1 MAQKSVYV
9 RFQVPKEAV
18 DKTYQIL
25 QVAKD
30 TGKLRKGTNESTKAI
45 ERGIAKLVVIAED
58 VEPPQVVAHLP
69 ILCEERKIP
78 YLYVPSKLELGKSA
92 GLDVGSAAIS
102 VVEPGD
108 AAESLIPAEV
118 TQVIGRTGVTGEVIQ
133 VRVRVLEGR
142 DKGRIITRNIKGPIR
157 LNDILMLR
165 ETEREAKKIR

>member
-58 VEPPQVVAHLP
+58 VEPPEVVAHLP
-69 ILCEERKIP
+69 ILCEERNAPFIF
-78 YLYVPSKLELGKSA
+78 VPSKQQLGASL
-92 GLDVGSAAIS
+92 GIDVGSAAATIIDAGEAQHI
-102 VVEPGD
+102 VE
-108 AAESLIPAEV
+108 
-118 TQVIGRTGVTGEVIQ
+118 QVITSIGN
-133 VRVRVLEGR
+133 L
-142 DKGRIITRNIKGPIR
+142 KGA
-157 LNDILMLR
+157 
-165 ETEREAKKIR
+165 AKKE